1 MFFFKAL
8 FLSVKIQFNCLHV
21 VHKLIMKTY
30 VVLVVAV
37 VAVIYAPNSMLFYSD
52 EINFNKNNNNN
63 INI

>member
-37 VAVIYAPNSMLFYSD
+37 IYAPNSMLFYSD